1 MLNNVFPLKNIYID
15 FFLPVKKAIRYIAVT
30 NKAARHIHPIRI
42 APIPILKVKNA
53 WVMAANTASP
63 IPDFFFKNVKS
74 FSYTF
79 STGSSNRKMNPNL
92 EPNCSLSFINK

>member
-63 IPDFFFKNVKS
+63 IPDFFQERQKLFLYLFYWLFQQKNES
-74 FSYTF
+74 
-79 STGSSNRKMNPNL
+79 
-92 EPNCSLSFINK
+92 

>member
-1 MLNNVFPLKNIYID
+1 MSFHLKNIYTD

-30 NKAARHIHPIRI
+30 NKTARHIHPIRI

-63 IPDFFFKNVKS
+63 IPDFFQERQKLFLYL
-74 FSYTF
+74 FYWLF
-79 STGSSNRKMNPNL
+79 QQKMNPNL
-92 EPNCSLSFINK
+92 EPNCSLSLHK

>member
-30 NKAARHIHPIRI
+30 NKTARHIHPIRI

-63 IPDFFFKNVKS
+63 IPDFFFQERQKLFLYLFYWLFQQKNES
-74 FSYTF
+74 
-79 STGSSNRKMNPNL
+79 
-92 EPNCSLSFINK
+92 